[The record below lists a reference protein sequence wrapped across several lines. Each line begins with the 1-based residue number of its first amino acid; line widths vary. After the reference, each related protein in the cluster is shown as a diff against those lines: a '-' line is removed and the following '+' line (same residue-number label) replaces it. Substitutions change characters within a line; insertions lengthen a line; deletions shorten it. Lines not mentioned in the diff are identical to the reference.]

1 MDMHPVKA
9 IAIGLL
15 AWPAAEIVT
24 FFFVAAAVGFINAVI
39 LIVLMSVAGATVL
52 RHFGSSRQQRMETA
66 GGFVRASAWSGGLA
80 PGLGGVFLL
89 IPGFLSS
96 VFGIAILFP
105 LSRRWLAARLR
116 RLFAAQQQRPAAP
129 DVIDLA
135 PGEWQSLPGEKL
147 PPSSSAGPPKNHG
160 RPPHITPP

>member
-1 MDMHPVKA
+1 VA
-9 IAIGLL
+9 
-15 AWPAAEIVT
+15 

-39 LIVLMSVAGATVL
+39 LIVLMSVAGAGVL

-66 GGFVRASAWSGGLA
+66 GGFIQAANWSGGLA
-80 PGLGGVFLL
+80 PSLGGVFLL

-96 VFGIAILFP
+96 VLGIAILFP
-105 LSRRWLAARLR
+105 LSRRWLAAGLR
-116 RLFAAQQQRPAAP
+116 RLLAAKQRRPAPP

-147 PPSSSAGPPKNHG
+147 PPSSSGGPPKNHG
-160 RPPHITPP
+160 YPPHVMRP